1 VAIGSKLA
9 APLAGDASATLPTPL
24 DWPWLVVA
32 LFLAA
37 PAFVVLFS
45 ARPGDV
51 GSILVA
57 ALLAYGLARFGS
69 EAMGPEIGAALGA
82 FGVGSFSNMLARW
95 RHQPAAISLLPGMLL
110 LVPGSVGFRSL
121 HALLQHDVLSG
132 IETGFAMA
140 LVAVSLV
147 TGLFL
152 ANLVFPSRRLL

>member
-1 VAIGSKLA
+1 
-9 APLAGDASATLPTPL
+9 
-24 DWPWLVVA
+24 
-32 LFLAA
+32 
-37 PAFVVLFS
+37 
-45 ARPGDV
+45 
-51 GSILVA
+51 
-57 ALLAYGLARFGS
+57 
-69 EAMGPEIGAALGA
+69 
-82 FGVGSFSNMLARW
+82 
-95 RHQPAAISLLPGMLL
+95 MLL